1 MQIIAVIRR
10 PLPTIYSLQQ
20 ANERKIETWAKQF
33 TILILKAYFLI
44 LILFCFVFV
53 CLFFGRGRPYTD
65 LRLSKLNF
73 RRKASVT
80 RKFMSRRE
88 AWLTSWNIRNPW
100 IFSLMWSQPQDFL
113 KTLHT
118 RRGIWS
124 CRDTWI
130 AVWSVRDAMVFFSKI
145 VRKSGSGTP
154 LPSPP
159 SLNKKI

>member
-1 MQIIAVIRR
+1 
-10 PLPTIYSLQQ
+10 
-20 ANERKIETWAKQF
+20 
-33 TILILKAYFLI
+33 
-44 LILFCFVFV
+44 
-53 CLFFGRGRPYTD
+53 
-65 LRLSKLNF
+65 
-73 RRKASVT
+73 
-80 RKFMSRRE
+80 MSRRE

-100 IFSLMWSQPQDFL
+100 IFSLKWSQPQDFL

-124 CRDTWI
+124 CRDAWI

-159 SLNKKI
+159 SLNKKILKLIKNLSGMLQCQWFRPCSGCLFLVFYYVSSLGEKRNFLRSVFCSECTLSTIRCLHCRLMNPKDEIYIQSC